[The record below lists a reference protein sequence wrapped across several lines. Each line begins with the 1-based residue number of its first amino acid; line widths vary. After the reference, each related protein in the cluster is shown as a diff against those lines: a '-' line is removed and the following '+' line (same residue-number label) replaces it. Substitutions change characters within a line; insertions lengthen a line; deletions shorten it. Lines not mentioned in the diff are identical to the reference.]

1 MKVLLYVTMNV
12 LCTSGNIQ
20 ELIID
25 LKFSYNYFVAILTS
39 IACLL
44 YSIPGIS
51 ESYQMGIF
59 RILAGIL
66 HLGNV
71 GFASRDSDSCTIPVS
86 SEQA

>member
-1 MKVLLYVTMNV
+1 MHIWQYLRINTRVKNILLLLLFCY
-12 LCTSGNIQ
+12 S
-20 ELIID
+20 
-25 LKFSYNYFVAILTS
+25 AINHLF
-39 IACLL
+39 IC
-44 YSIPGIS
+44 YIPGIS

-86 SEQA
+86 SQQA

>member
-1 MKVLLYVTMNV
+1 MHIWQYLRINTRVKNILLLLLFCYSAINH
-12 LCTSGNIQ
+12 L
-20 ELIID
+20 LIC
-25 LKFSYNYFVAILTS
+25 Y
-39 IACLL
+39 
-44 YSIPGIS
+44 IPGIS

-86 SEQA
+86 SQQA